1 MKNYYSAKLYSSIS
15 FRHIYQN
22 VCQNSYASLH
32 SSPVYPLSGLLSQ
45 NTNKLKIIVLYIE
58 QFEHVK
64 ATTNVF
70 SMIHT
75 LWMKHGGQKQALICT
90 VKTYLPFLIT
100 SAVSGLECQYN
111 VNHYF
116 FCIEI
121 LTQTFFSRAPITSIS
136 PLTKS

>member
-22 VCQNSYASLH
+22 VCQNSYGSLH

-45 NTNKLKIIVLYIE
+45 NTNKLKIIVLQI
-58 QFEHVK
+58 EHVK
-64 ATTNVF
+64 DTTNVF
-70 SMIHT
+70 SMIYIYF
-75 LWMKHGGQKQALICT
+75 MDGGHKIGFDLYCT
-90 VKTYLPFLIT
+90 VKTYLPSLIT

>member
-58 QFEHVK
+58 HVK

-75 LWMKHGGQKQALICT
+75 LWMKHGGQKIGFDLYCEN
-90 VKTYLPFLIT
+90 
-100 SAVSGLECQYN
+100 VSSIPN
-111 VNHYF
+111 NIR
-116 FCIEI
+116 CIW
-121 LTQTFFSRAPITSIS
+121 SGMPI
-136 PLTKS
+136 